1 MKRLKKMT
9 KQEHREIGAALKE
22 IRKCTMALSCRIP
35 SVYGTSSKVGK
46 QSDKVYYGIESLINL
61 LDRQFGVDCPGEY
74 ETGIYYLES
83 IAQKLIEQTHV
94 L

>member
-9 KQEHREIGAALKE
+9 IKEHRAIGAALKE
-22 IRKCTMALSCRIP
+22 IRRYTMALSCRIP

-46 QSDKVYYGIESLINL
+46 QSAKVYYGIESLINL

-74 ETGIYYLES
+74 ETGIYVGDS
-83 IAQKLIEQTHV
+83 IERTAN
-94 L
+94 

>member
-9 KQEHREIGAALKE
+9 IEEHRKIGAALKE
-22 IRKCTMALSCRIP
+22 IRKCTMALSCQIP

-46 QSDKVYYGIESLINL
+46 QSAKVYYGIESLINL
-61 LDRQFGVDCPGEY
+61 LDRQLGVDCPGEY

-83 IAQKLIEQTHV
+83 IAQQLIDQKLA